1 MHHIRR
7 IFENNTRWVEDKLR
21 VDPEF
26 FATSAKGQSPHFLF
40 IGCADSRVPANEI
53 TGTGPGEMFVHRN
66 IANQAFPSDLNLLSV
81 LQYAVEVL
89 DVEPGI
95 VCGHYGC
102 GGVVAGCAAP
112 NHGLVDNWLGQIR
125 ELNYGYHDQLA
136 ALPDD
141 KARHQRMVEL
151 NVLKQVRNLSR
162 TPVIQNAWARG
173 KRPMLHG
180 FVYDLADGLLEPLI
194 VGVECKPT
202 ADRLRDLW
210 AALETERRD
219 RRELLAELP
228 QAAR

>member
-1 MHHIRR
+1 MHRIAK
-7 IFENNTRWVEDKLR
+7 IFENNEQWVKSTLARDPDFFTR
-21 VDPEF
+21 
-26 FATSAKGQSPHFLF
+26 SAKGQAPNYLF

-89 DVEPGI
+89 DIDHII

-102 GGVVAGCAAP
+102 GGVQAGCSAP
-112 NHGLVDNWLGQIR
+112 VHGLVDYWLGQIR
-125 ELNYGYHDQLA
+125 ELNYAYKTKLA
-136 ALPDD
+136 DLDEG
-141 KARHQRMVEL
+141 ARHRRMVEL

-162 TPVIQNAWARG
+162 TPVIQHAWNKG

-180 FVYDLADGLLEPLI
+180 FVYDLADGLLDPLV

-202 ADRLRDLW
+202 ADSLNDLW
-210 AALETERRD
+210 GAAATNRMSRD
-219 RRELLAELP
+219 RLLQSIP
-228 QAAR
+228 AAR